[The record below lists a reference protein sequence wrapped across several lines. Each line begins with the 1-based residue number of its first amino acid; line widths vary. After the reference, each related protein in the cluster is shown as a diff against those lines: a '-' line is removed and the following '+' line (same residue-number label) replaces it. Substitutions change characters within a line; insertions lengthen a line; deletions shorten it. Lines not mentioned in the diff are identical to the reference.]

1 MLANKLLGRPYSISG
16 RITHGDKIGRTIGIP
31 TANIYLYRCTVPIR
45 GVYVVLL
52 FSIKGE
58 PIKGVANV
66 GIRPT
71 VDGRKTILEVH
82 LFNFSTDIYGKY
94 VLINFLH
101 KLRNEQIFS
110 NIKQL
115 INQVNEDCL
124 QAQDYFF

>member
-1 MLANKLLGRPYSISG
+1 M
-16 RITHGDKIGRTIGIP
+16 
-31 TANIYLYRCTVPIR
+31 
-45 GVYVVLL
+45 LL
-52 FSIKGE
+52 FGIKGE

-101 KLRNEQIFS
+101 KLRNEQIFY

-115 INQVNEDCL
+115 IHQVNEDCL
-124 QAQDYFF
+124 QAQDYFS